1 MKNKFCKQYS
11 TQVNEALDTR
21 KGINQIEVP
30 LKLAILKSLHA
41 KWFIEMSNRMVE
53 EGGRKVSM
61 KGQEKAGIKEAVQKE
76 MAGLPNL
83 NPFSDIDPIT
93 EIDDELYSQAASVN
107 KIQESSKYL
116 SSKPIYTDS
125 ESDDE

>member
-1 MKNKFCKQYS
+1 
-11 TQVNEALDTR
+11 
-21 KGINQIEVP
+21 
-30 LKLAILKSLHA
+30 
-41 KWFIEMSNRMVE
+41 
-53 EGGRKVSM
+53 
-61 KGQEKAGIKEAVQKE
+61 

-125 ESDDE
+125 ESDGEWFEENEDVDYQIRNSFDCFDDENENI